1 MYSSVTPHQIFTKQ
15 NSVDLKMLAE
25 YRGNAVTISREA
37 ITKNLTLISLSLL
50 LIINMVIMIMS

>member
-1 MYSSVTPHQIFTKQ
+1 
-15 NSVDLKMLAE
+15 MLAE

-50 LIINMVIMIMS
+50 LILNIVNMIMSYYKLTMFPCLLLTYMSMS

>member
-1 MYSSVTPHQIFTKQ
+1 
-15 NSVDLKMLAE
+15 MLAE

-50 LIINMVIMIMS
+50 LIINMVNMIMS